1 MQIKDRIFPYPI
13 LNHNKSISNYN
24 DIDFIFN
31 YEPVETESEF
41 ILKNATFTT
50 ESKLI
55 NDLLD
60 KNLIKIE
67 LIIECSYTV
76 YRKAFNITRNPRDI
90 HLSKSDFYEK
100 VSFSM
105 YATAT
110 QNFKLQFEEVE
121 DDYSNIEFEIEKY
134 DILAANDGFTRNF
147 IHDEKSD
154 NLAQSIF
161 SIVVNHDMNKDDSYI
176 VECENSKK
184 IRIVLPEEQ
193 YNYYKVI
200 YTVPTYTEVFFNM
213 LLVNAL
219 IEGLSLCKIDAI
231 TNPNDDL
238 DDIGNKFMWFRSI
251 LNGYKKLKGIDLTI
265 EEFKKCSLVKLA
277 QELLGKP
284 LGKALNKLVKET
296 NGTEEEE

>member
-13 LNHNKSISNYN
+13 LNHNKSISNYQ

-31 YEPVETESEF
+31 YEPEETEAEF
-41 ILKNATFTT
+41 ILKNSTFTT

-55 NDLLD
+55 NKLLAEG
-60 KNLIKIE
+60 LIKIE

-76 YRKAFNITRNPRDI
+76 FRKAYEVSKKPKDI

-110 QNFKLQFEEVE
+110 KDFKLKFDEVDE
-121 DDYSNIEFEIEKY
+121 DYSNIDFEIEKY

-147 IHDEKSD
+147 IHDEKAD

-161 SIVVNHDMNKDDSYI
+161 SIVINHEMNKEDSYI

-193 YNYYKVI
+193 YKNYKII

-219 IEGLSLCKIDAI
+219 IEGLSLCKIDLL
-231 TNPNDDL
+231 TNPTDDL
-238 DDIGNKFMWFRSI
+238 DDIGDKFMWFRSI
-251 LNGYKKLKGIDLTI
+251 LNGYKKLKGIDLTV
-265 EEFKKCSLVKLA
+265 EEFKKCSLVNLA

-284 LGKALNKLVKET
+284 FGKALNKLVAET
-296 NGTEEEE
+296 YKSMEEE